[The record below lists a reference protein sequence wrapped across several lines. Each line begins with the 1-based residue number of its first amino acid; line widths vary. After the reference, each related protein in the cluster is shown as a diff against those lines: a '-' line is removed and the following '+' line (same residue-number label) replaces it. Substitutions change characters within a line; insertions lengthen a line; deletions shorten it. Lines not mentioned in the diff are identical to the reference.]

1 MKLRHEREPIF
12 SIEERRQAVDL
23 LKKAKH
29 WLAKDKPSPVQSP
42 LICFA
47 MTRAMDTQADHDIEP
62 KVQRLI
68 RCRLGGSPT
77 LRHWLGERGYPVNG
91 DDDATFK
98 LVQETRH
105 RWLDALIE
113 ELQPQ
118 EKTNEQIASRK
129 KVPHARR

>member
-12 SIEERRQAVDL
+12 SIEERRWAVAL
-23 LKKAKH
+23 LKKAKGK
-29 WLAKDKPSPVQSP
+29 LSKAPSDLQTAM
-42 LICFA
+42 ICFA
-47 MTRAMDTQADHDIEP
+47 VHRSLETQADHDIEY

-68 RCRLGGSPT
+68 KCRLGDSPT